1 MSINEAKRLLLEM
14 AINKNPRH
22 VDLASSYVA
31 DLEIDPVLIVAA
43 IEELKAE
50 HKIII
55 IDTLSGGIPSC
66 YRLK

>member
-14 AINKNPRH
+14 AIKKKPRH

-43 IEELKAE
+43 IKELVAE
-50 HKIII
+50 RKIVIT
-55 IDTLSGGIPSC
+55 DTLSGGIPSC
-66 YRLK
+66 YRLE